1 MLSLQGVQLRSLV
14 RKQTSYRLCSATK
27 KVKIT
32 VKKKIDDTLYSCY
45 FIHSMSDWNTHENH
59 PWCWLETQRP
69 GAPAMGIV
77 TGETWPWAHICIC
90 SQQVHVILTEV
101 TSVLLKVGGV
111 CGLSTLSPIKP
122 CPSSAFLQWDI
133 FVWSHTHP
141 LWSCFFAA
149 KNRCSCPRSG
159 LESQRTLFTCA
170 SHLSHLWPWGL
181 DNPLGWGL
189 CHTLQDIEQHLWP
202 LLTRC
207 Q

>member
-1 MLSLQGVQLRSLV
+1 MILCIPVTSSILC
-14 RKQTSYRLCSATK
+14 QTGTRM
-27 KVKIT
+27 KIIPDAGW
-32 VKKKIDDTLYSCY
+32 KRRGLG
-45 FIHSMSDWNTHENH
+45 H
-59 PWCWLETQRP
+59 Q
-69 GAPAMGIV
+69 
-77 TGETWPWAHICIC
+77 PWALWLGRLGLGPTYVFAASRC
-90 SQQVHVILTEV
+90 TWFWEV
-101 TSVLLKVGGV
+101 TSVLLKVWGV

-133 FVWSHTHP
+133 FVRSHTHP